1 MVAPPSEVLREGRS
15 RSPRTEKAVARRSRD
30 APQAK
35 LPVTEQP
42 LSPPPLPE
50 IADALDSWLRTAYDE
65 VSVSVVDAPPDLTEE
80 PYNLLRPGLGG
91 NPHLIDIGGNDN
103 LFPKVDLSKEYSV
116 SRIIKDLGLGRVQA
130 FGPGAPGYSQVQ
142 QNAELV
148 CKMDL
153 GCTGWDC
160 RSKVGI
166 VEGDVDGPQDQR
178 GIKSIDYE
186 GHEVSS
192 LCQLFVSSGEVCPA
206 IRVHLRGRKEAE
218 GRKGDLLAE
227 MQEGLARAFAE
238 PISLGGVFT
247 MPNGTAKCHVMS
259 DFTPEPIRSQQYI
272 NEKWLRY
279 FYEEKMT
286 FVAVCTS
293 KDFDGDAAL
302 DMRMLHAHGVT
313 PDGRW
318 CGHYHHDTTPETVEY
333 EGFFLPAVKY
343 VRVDQCSHT
352 PDFAKDWSNRRTT
365 GPKPGNTPPTMD
377 DSA

>member
-1 MVAPPSEVLREGRS
+1 MRF
-15 RSPRTEKAVARRSRD
+15 T
-30 APQAK
+30 K
-35 LPVTEQP
+35 L
-42 LSPPPLPE
+42 
-50 IADALDSWLRTAYDE
+50 
-65 VSVSVVDAPPDLTEE
+65 
-80 PYNLLRPGLGG
+80 
-91 NPHLIDIGGNDN
+91 
-103 LFPKVDLSKEYSV
+103 
-116 SRIIKDLGLGRVQA
+116 
-130 FGPGAPGYSQVQ
+130 
-142 QNAELV
+142 
-148 CKMDL
+148 
-153 GCTGWDC
+153 
-160 RSKVGI
+160 KVGI
-166 VEGDVDGPQDQR
+166 VEGDHNGPQDQR

-259 DFTPEPIRSQQYI
+259 DFTPEPICSQQYI

-293 KDFDGDAAL
+293 KDFEGDAAL

-365 GPKPGNTPPTMD
+365 GPKPGNIPPTMD